1 MEQGELTELIFPDN
15 LPQEDLASRVILT
28 PRNDESLKV
37 NDLVLD
43 RHHGQAHV
51 YYSADVAECPDDP
64 DEAVNY
70 SPELLHS
77 MTPTGLPPHMLTLKV

>member
-43 RHHGQAHV
+43 RHHGQTRILQ
-51 YYSADVAECPDDP
+51 C
-64 DEAVNY
+64 
-70 SPELLHS
+70 
-77 MTPTGLPPHMLTLKV
+77 